1 MLGLLSTKFELIQ
14 KSLILLDLVTV
25 YNGKYRKV
33 FFSSSRFRVTFP
45 LTSCLVEWSVHKC
58 RNENQLYSKYM
69 VFALK

>member
-33 FFSSSRFRVTFP
+33 FFFQVQDLESRF
-45 LTSCLVEWSVHKC
+45 L
-58 RNENQLYSKYM
+58 
-69 VFALK
+69 